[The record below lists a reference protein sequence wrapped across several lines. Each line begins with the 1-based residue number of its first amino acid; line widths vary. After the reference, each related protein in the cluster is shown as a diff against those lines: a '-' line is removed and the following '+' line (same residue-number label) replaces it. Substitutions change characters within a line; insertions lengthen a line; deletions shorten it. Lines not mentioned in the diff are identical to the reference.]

1 MFSSLEN
8 ALKAIGGNSIFGL
21 KTVAAHLVTKEGAGT
36 PTATSTV
43 PDHKGQYY
51 VDTTANDLWYSKT
64 ISEPP
69 VVGDFTKLT

>member
-1 MFSSLEN
+1 MFTSIDN
-8 ALKAIGGNSIFGL
+8 AVAALSGIKGFGITEL
-21 KTVAAHLVTKEGAGT
+21 AAHLVTKEGAGT

-43 PDHKGQYY
+43 PDIKGQFY

-69 VVGDFTKLT
+69 AVGDFTKLT